1 MMSIIFSQKLNYY
14 TMTKKSIIYPFLVL
28 MTIGSVSGGELKM
41 STNQSIITID
51 ENLNEWVLVKEENG
65 IKVYLQVIKINEDNF
80 ISIKFENISD
90 NNISFSWT
98 LLNNNEEMIKS
109 TKEVIINS
117 GEDLEVFDP
126 TMQKI
131 LDNEVSI
138 NDFKVL
144 IK

>member
-1 MMSIIFSQKLNYY
+1 M
-14 TMTKKSIIYPFLVL
+14 KKILIYPVL
-28 MTIGSVSGGELKM
+28 ALLTIGYVNAGEKSELKKEL
-41 STNQSIITID
+41 ITID
-51 ENLNEWVLVKEENG
+51 ENINEWVLVKEENG

-90 NNISFSWT
+90 NNISFSWI

-109 TKEVIINS
+109 TKEVMINS

>member
-1 MMSIIFSQKLNYY
+1 M
-14 TMTKKSIIYPFLVL
+14 KSIVYPVL
-28 MTIGSVSGGELKM
+28 ALLTIGYAKAEEKRGIKKEF
-41 STNQSIITID
+41 ITIN
-51 ENLNEWVLVKEENG
+51 ENLNEWVLVKEEKG

-98 LLNNNEEMIKS
+98 LLKNNEEMIKS

-117 GEDLEVFDP
+117 GENLEVFDP

-131 LDNEVSI
+131 LDNEASI

>member
-1 MMSIIFSQKLNYY
+1 
-14 TMTKKSIIYPFLVL
+14 

>member
-1 MMSIIFSQKLNYY
+1 M
-14 TMTKKSIIYPFLVL
+14 KSIVYPVL
-28 MTIGSVSGGELKM
+28 ALLTIGYAKAEEKRGIKKEF
-41 STNQSIITID
+41 ITIN
-51 ENLNEWVLVKEENG
+51 ENLNEWVLVKEEKG

-98 LLNNNEEMIKS
+98 LLKNNEEMIKS

-117 GEDLEVFDP
+117 GENLEVFDP
-126 TMQKI
+126 TIQKI
-131 LDNEVSI
+131 LDNEASI